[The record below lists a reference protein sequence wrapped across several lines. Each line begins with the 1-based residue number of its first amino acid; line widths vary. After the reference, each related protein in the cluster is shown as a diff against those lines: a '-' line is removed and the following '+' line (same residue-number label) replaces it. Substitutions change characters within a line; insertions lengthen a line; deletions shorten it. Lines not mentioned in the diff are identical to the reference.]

1 MNLSILK
8 SLDTLKFSEYWKSL
22 NLGKSFDAF
31 RLPDVLKSL
40 DPLGITLLASAVLHL
55 VVIVA
60 VNFEPPKLKFLKD
73 KMPRLEVVL
82 VNAKTETAPTKADAL
97 AQANLNRGGNT
108 EADRKMKSALPPPKD
123 KPTEATFKPAAEA
136 KQTAKAAKAEAEAE
150 RKQRRVAKLEKEAQE
165 LMTQTQ
171 AKKKIETHPV
181 QEAAAAQPEKA
192 QQALAARG
200 ISTAE
205 MVASSLEMARLEAQ
219 ITKQQDEYQK
229 RPRRKFLGART
240 QEYRFATYVEA
251 WRQKV
256 EKIGNL
262 NYPEAAKDQK
272 LYGQLRMTV
281 TIKADGTIE
290 DININQSSGYKILD
304 DAAMRIVRLAE
315 PYAPFPE
322 DIRRDV
328 DILGIARTWTFT
340 KEDSLAT
347 E

>member
-1 MNLSILK
+1 MNLSTIK
-8 SLDTLKFSEYWKSL
+8 SLGSL
-22 NLGKSFDAF
+22 ESQLLELG
-31 RLPDVLKSL
+31 KSL
-40 DPLGITLLASAVLHL
+40 DPLGITLLVSAVLHL
-55 VVIVA
+55 VVIIA
-60 VNFEPPKLKFLKD
+60 VNFEPSKLKFLKD
-73 KMPRLEVVL
+73 KMPPLEVVL

-108 EADRKMKSALPPPKD
+108 EADHKMKSALPAPKN
-123 KPTEATFKPAAEA
+123 KPTEATLKPVAQA
-136 KQTAKAAKAEAEAE
+136 KQT
-150 RKQRRVAKLEKEAQE
+150 AKLEKEAQE

-181 QEAAAAQPEKA
+181 QEIAATQPEKG
-192 QQALAARG
+192 QQAPVEKV

-219 ITKQQDEYQK
+219 IAKQQDEYQK

-322 DIRRDV
+322 DIRKDV